1 MERIIIFIDNSN
13 IFKGFRKYNI
23 KADYEK
29 LKNIITRERDLKDI
43 FLYEGVVYPMS
54 PLKKKWYE
62 DLKTNSG
69 YVIKASFDKI
79 AGNDAIEKKI
89 DIKMAIDIIS
99 LAYENAFDTAVLLSG
114 DGDFIPVVNK
124 LKEMNK
130 PVELWGFKYSL
141 SHALMN
147 KIEEGNL
154 FYLDDILMNIS
165 IVNKEIPKEPDED
178 LIQKVIDPKT
188 GRNIT
193 GEYISNRLKELEGEA
208 GAMIKEALAELAT
221 NPTKKH
227 DIYERIY
234 WLIHERLGM
243 GSIGPATAA
252 AGPLMANMKQKL
264 AVELGID
271 DKDIIF

>member
-29 LKNIITRERDLKDI
+29 LKNTIARGRDLKNI

-62 DLKTNSG
+62 DLKKNSG

-79 AGNDAIEKKI
+79 AANDAIEKKI

-99 LAYENAFDTAVLLSG
+99 LAYENAYDKAVLVSG
-114 DGDFIPVVNK
+114 DGDFIPVVKK
-124 LKEMNK
+124 LKKMNK
-130 PVELWGFKYSL
+130 PVELWAFKYSL
-141 SHALMN
+141 SNALKD

-154 FYLDDILMNIS
+154 FYLDDILMIIS
-165 IVNKEIPKEPDED
+165 IMNKENPKEPDEN

-188 GRNIT
+188 GRDIT
-193 GEYISNRLKELEGEA
+193 
-208 GAMIKEALAELAT
+208 
-221 NPTKKH
+221 
-227 DIYERIY
+227 
-234 WLIHERLGM
+234 
-243 GSIGPATAA
+243 
-252 AGPLMANMKQKL
+252 
-264 AVELGID
+264 
-271 DKDIIF
+271 